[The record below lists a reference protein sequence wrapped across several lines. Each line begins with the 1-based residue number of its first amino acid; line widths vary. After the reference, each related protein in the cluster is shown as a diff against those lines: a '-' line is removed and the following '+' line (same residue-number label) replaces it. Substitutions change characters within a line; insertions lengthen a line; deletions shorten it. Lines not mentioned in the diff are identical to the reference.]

1 MKYTLLH
8 HYKGSV
14 TQVMSSSNKKQLQ
27 EEIHNRKGLIR
38 SLGVDDNEV
47 TYTIK
52 KN

>member
-14 TQVMSSSNKKQLQ
+14 TKVMSSSNKKQLQ
-27 EEIHNRKGLIR
+27 EEINNRKGLTR
-38 SLGVDDNEV
+38 SLGVDDAQV